1 MLAGHSVRFV
11 THDAIEGYWPARE
24 LAMKKSKFTEQQIA
38 FALRQAETGT
48 KVKEIIRQMGI
59 TEQTFYRW
67 KRKFGGLG
75 PSELRK
81 LRLLEEET
89 RRLKK
94 LVADLSLDKA
104 MLQEVI
110 EKKL

>member
-1 MLAGHSVRFV
+1 
-11 THDAIEGYWPARE
+11 
-24 LAMKKSKFTEQQIA
+24 MKKSKFTEQQIA
-38 FALRQAETGT
+38 FALRQVETGT
-48 KVKEIIRQMGI
+48 KVKDVIRQLGI

-81 LRLLEEET
+81 MRLLEGES
-89 RRLKK
+89 RKLKSM
-94 LVADLSLDKA
+94 VADLSLDKA

-110 EKKL
+110 EKNLFCL

>member
-1 MLAGHSVRFV
+1 
-11 THDAIEGYWPARE
+11 
-24 LAMKKSKFTEQQIA
+24 MKKSKFTESQIA

-48 KVKEIIRQMGI
+48 KVKDVVRQLGI

-67 KRKFGGLG
+67 KRKYGGLG

-81 LRLLEEET
+81 LRLLEDEN
-89 RRLKK
+89 KK
-94 LVADLSLDKA
+94 LKQMVADLSLDKA